1 MPRATEAFTSD
12 SENERLHTGST
23 KKKYSV
29 KKPRPE
35 SSDGDDVSEVA
46 KQVENT
52 EGGADEEGE
61 EAEEGEAEEE
71 YEIEAIIDAKKGQFP
86 GGRMGYFV
94 KWKGYE
100 EEHNSWVDEQ
110 DAGNAQDLIDA
121 FWAIRKKSKPAPRKS
136 EPIKTKPKAV
146 AEKPSRKSLANMPSP
161 DAEVPAKKRGR
172 SKKDERESDAVE
184 ILEEDE
190 EEQRTKKK
198 PRKSNGAGR
207 QSKKHESDDEVDNL
221 GNMGGHM
228 TVASWE
234 NLVHTIDT
242 VERQKDG
249 DLYVFFTLKNE
260 KKRMRENSRL
270 CAQKFPQKLIAFY
283 ESNLRWK
290 TEDESADTE

>member
-1 MPRATEAFTSD
+1 MPRTAEAPTSD

-29 KKPRPE
+29 KKPRQE
-35 SSDGDDVSEVA
+35 SSDGDDASEVA
-46 KQVENT
+46 KQVEST
-52 EGGADEEGE
+52 EGGPDEEGE
-61 EAEEGEAEEE
+61 GEEE

-136 EPIKTKPKAV
+136 EPIRTKPKAV
-146 AEKPSRKSLANMPSP
+146 AEKPSRKSLANMSSP

-172 SKKDERESDAVE
+172 PRKDERESDAVDV
-184 ILEEDE
+184 LEGDE
-190 EEQRTKKK
+190 EEQRAKKK
-198 PRKSNGAGR
+198 PRRSNGAGR
-207 QSKKHESDDEVDNL
+207 QSKKHESDDEVDDL
-221 GNMGGHM
+221 GNMRGHM
-228 TVASWE
+228 KVTSWE

-249 DLYVFFTLKNE
+249 ELYVFFTLKNE

-270 CAQKFPQKLIAFY
+270 CAQKFPQKLIEFY

-290 TEDESADTE
+290 TEDESPDTE